1 MPLKISI
8 KGGGNMNRFLS
19 ALIAW
24 AVLVL
29 PCGAQEKVMISI
41 ATGPTGGVY
50 YPMGGGMANIL
61 TQNVPG
67 LVATAESTAGSVAN
81 LEFIHTGKADVAL
94 SMADAS
100 WDAYKGLEKF
110 KGNPVDVKALMV
122 LYPNRMHVVSMEG
135 LGINKIADLKGRRVS
150 TGAPRS
156 ANELMAARVLEAAGV
171 KNIQRERLTPQESA
185 NALKDRKIDAF
196 FWVGGIPTASVTDFA
211 ATPGVRI
218 KLVDH
223 GDVVDAM
230 NKKFGPLYVRDTIPA
245 KTYPGQEVPNQ
256 CATVWNVLVASAK
269 LPDQVAYNIVKTMFE
284 KKEDMVR
291 VHKEAENFNFKHQ
304 TSAAAVVPFHPGAA
318 KYFAEKGHKLK

>member
-1 MPLKISI
+1 L
-8 KGGGNMNRFLS
+8 G
-19 ALIAW
+19 LIAC
-24 AVLVL
+24 ATMVL
-29 PCGAQEKVMISI
+29 PASAQEKVMISI

-61 TQNVPG
+61 TKNVPG

-81 LEFIHTGKADVAL
+81 LEFIQTGKADVAF
-94 SMADAS
+94 SMADAG

-110 KGNPVDVKALMV
+110 KGKPVDVKALMV

-135 LGINKIADLKGRRVS
+135 LGISKIADLKGRRVS

-156 ANELMAARVLEAAGV
+156 ATELMAARVLEAAGV
-171 KNIQRERLTPQESA
+171 KDIQRERLTPQESA

-196 FWVGGIPTASVTDFA
+196 FWVGGIPTASITDFG

-223 GDVVDAM
+223 ADVVDPM
-230 NKKFGPLYVRDTIPA
+230 NKKFGPLYIRDTIPA
-245 KTYPGQEVPNQ
+245 KSYPGQEVTNQ

-269 LPDQVAYNIVKTMFE
+269 LPDHVAYNIVKTMFE

-291 VHKEAENFNFKHQ
+291 VHKEAENFDFKNQ
-304 TSAAAVVPFHPGAA
+304 TNAAAVIPYHPGAA
-318 KYFAEKGHKLK
+318 KYFAEKGLKLK